1 MAFVDECT
9 VFVQAG
15 RGGDG
20 SASLHSEPYKPR
32 GGPDGGN
39 GGGGGSVIFEVS
51 AGLRD
56 LGWLADHPHQKAGP
70 GGPGRSTRRDGARGK
85 DLVIAVPDG
94 TVIQDEEGLLAD
106 LVGEGAR
113 AVVAQG
119 GRGGR
124 GNAELA
130 SSRNRVPR
138 AAEPGEQGE
147 ERRLRVEVRTVADV
161 GLVGL
166 PNAGKSTLLSR
177 LTAATPK
184 IADYPFTTLTPNLGV
199 AGTGAGERFVVA
211 DVPGLIEGASE
222 GRGLGDRFL
231 KHVVRCRAL
240 VLVVDLSAPEPAA
253 DLAVLRAELAAY
265 DPDLVARPSVV
276 VGTKADLVDDPAA
289 AARGLGADALVVSA
303 MADEGMEGL
312 RSRLGLLASEAAAA
326 APERAAY
333 VVLRPGRPRFTVTRA
348 ADGSWEVRGRSV
360 ERWVMETDLDDEGQ
374 VSKLQARLRKE
385 GVDRKLRALGA
396 RPGDDVSIRGR
407 VFEFVPDETP
417 EGATT
422 APEEG

>member
-9 VFVQAG
+9 VFVRAG

-20 SASLHSEPYKPR
+20 SASLHSEPFKPR

-39 GGGGGSVIFEVS
+39 GGDGGSVIFEVS
-51 AGLRD
+51 VGLRD
-56 LGWLADHPHQKAGP
+56 LGWLADHPHQKAGH
-70 GGPGRSTRRDGARGK
+70 GEPGRSAKRDGARGK

-94 TVIQDEEGLLAD
+94 TVVHDEQGLLAD
-106 LVGEGAR
+106 LVGEGTR

-124 GNAELA
+124 GNAELV

-138 AAEPGEQGE
+138 VAEPGEEGD
-147 ERRLRVEVRTVADV
+147 ERRLQVELRTVADV

-177 LTAATPK
+177 LTAAKPK

-199 AGTGAGERFVVA
+199 AGTDAAERFVVA

-231 KHVVRCRAL
+231 RHVVRCRAL
-240 VLVVDLSAPEPAA
+240 VLVIDLSSSDPAA

-265 DPDLVARPSVV
+265 DPALAERPALV
-276 VGTKADLVDDPAA
+276 VGTKSDLVEDPTAA
-289 AARGLGADALVVSA
+289 AAGLGPDPHVVSA
-303 MADEGMEGL
+303 MTGDGIDEL
-312 RSRLGLLASEAAAA
+312 LTRLGLLAGEAAAS
-326 APERAAY
+326 APERSPY
-333 VVLRPGRPRFTVTRA
+333 VVLRPGRPRFTITRA
-348 ADGSWEVRGRSV
+348 DDGAWQVRGRSV
-360 ERWVMETDLDDEGQ
+360 ERWVMETDLDDERQ
-374 VSKLQARLRKE
+374 VARLQARLKKE
-385 GVDRKLRALGA
+385 GVDRKLTALGA
-396 RPGDDVSIRGR
+396 RPGDEVSIRGR

-417 EGATT
+417 GDAAVAT
-422 APEEG
+422 EEG